1 MIATIRLEK
10 PSDLALLQKRITDAG
25 NSSNISISICAGTGC
40 RANGSMELF
49 DEFRSQLDQE
59 GLADIQ
65 VRATGCHGF
74 CEKGPLVGIFP
85 DHIF

>member
-10 PSDLALLQKRITDAG
+10 PSDLAQLQKRITDA
-25 NSSNISISICAGTGC
+25 SSASNISISICAGTGC

-65 VRATGCHGF
+65 VRATGGSVTSRG
-74 CEKGPLVGIFP
+74 ERLLPE
-85 DHIF
+85 